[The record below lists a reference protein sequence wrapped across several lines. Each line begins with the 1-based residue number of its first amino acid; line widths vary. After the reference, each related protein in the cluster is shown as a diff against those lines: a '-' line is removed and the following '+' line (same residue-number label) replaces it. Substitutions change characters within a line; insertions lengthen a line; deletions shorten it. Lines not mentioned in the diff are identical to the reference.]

1 MPTQQKIDRVK
12 DIKDRL
18 ERSTIAMTTNYS
30 GISVNEMTELR
41 RAMRGGGVD
50 FTIVKNT
57 LLALAADEAQKPQLK
72 EIVEGPTAIAL
83 GYDDPADAAR
93 AVADY
98 IRNGRS
104 TLAIKGAVMGDGS
117 PMSADEVTRLAS
129 LPPRAQLLAILLGQ
143 MQAPIAQLLTIL
155 NGPLQSLDN
164 LLQARVRQM
173 EEEAPSP
180 TLTPETEHEPA
191 SEAAAEPTAET
202 GEAPD
207 VEAPTADAAADEAP
221 AGEAEA
227 ASEPEPA
234 ADGAPADEPEG
245 EAEPESGPVADEAGD
260 DVPEAEPEPIPEP
273 EPEAAADE
281 APADEP
287 EPDPDAETL
296 GRLNR
301 NSPTGNS
308 TP

>member
-72 EIVEGPTAIAL
+72 EIVDGPTAIAL

-173 EEEAPSP
+173 EEEAPPP
-180 TLTPETEHEPA
+180 TPTPETEPEPA
-191 SEAAAEPTAET
+191 SEAAAEPTAEA

-207 VEAPTADAAADEAP
+207 VEAPAADAAADEAP
-221 AGEAEA
+221 AGEAEE

-234 ADGAPADEPEG
+234 ADEAPADEPDVEEG
-245 EAEPESGPVADEAGD
+245 PADETESEAES
-260 DVPEAEPEPIPEP
+260 

-287 EPDPDAETL
+287 EPDPEAEDAGKAE
-296 GRLNR
+296 
-301 NSPTGNS
+301 SE
-308 TP
+308 

>member
-1 MPTQQKIDRVK
+1 MPTQQKIDLVK

-18 ERSTIAMTTNYS
+18 ERSTIAMTTSYS

-72 EIVEGPTAIAL
+72 EIVHGPTAIAL
-83 GYDDPADAAR
+83 GYDDPADAAK

-98 IRNGRS
+98 IRIGRS
-104 TLAIKGAVMGDGS
+104 TLTIIGAVMGDGS

-143 MQAPIAQLLTIL
+143 MQAPIAQLLTIM

-173 EEEAPSP
+173 EEEAPPP
-180 TLTPETEHEPA
+180 TPRPQTEPEPA
-191 SEAAAEPTAET
+191 SEAAAEPTAEADR
-202 GEAPD
+202 APD

-221 AGEAEA
+221 AGEAEE

-234 ADGAPADEPEG
+234 AEEAPADEPDVEEG
-245 EAEPESGPVADEAGD
+245 PADETES
-260 DVPEAEPEPIPEP
+260 EAEPEP
-273 EPEAAADE
+273 AADE

-287 EPDPDAETL
+287 EPDPEAEDAGKAE
-296 GRLNR
+296 
-301 NSPTGNS
+301 SE
-308 TP
+308 